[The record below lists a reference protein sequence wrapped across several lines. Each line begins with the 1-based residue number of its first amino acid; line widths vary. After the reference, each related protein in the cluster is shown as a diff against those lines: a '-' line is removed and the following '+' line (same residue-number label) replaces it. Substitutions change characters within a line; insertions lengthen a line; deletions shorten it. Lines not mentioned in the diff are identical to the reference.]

1 MIPGH
6 DCEDLSVTHVWAPKS
21 AKDDDDAA
29 VVQARRWH
37 TVLVL
42 AFVALGVLAG
52 YMVFQLADN
61 RLAIA
66 ALDELYDDEAEWEIL
81 LCGLYMAV
89 LGWLAGEGGNAAWLL
104 LCRYELRLSA
114 EQVRAALDGRVTFSF
129 VLHPLRARLFSA

>member
-6 DCEDLSVTHVWAPKS
+6 DCEDLSVTDLWAPKS

-42 AFVALGVLAG
+42 AFVVLGVLAG
-52 YMVFQLADN
+52 YMGFQLADN

-66 ALDELYDDEAEWEIL
+66 ALDELYHDEAEWEIL
-81 LCGLYMAV
+81 LC
-89 LGWLAGEGGNAAWLL
+89 
-104 LCRYELRLSA
+104 YELRLSA

-129 VLHPLRARLFSA
+129 VVHPLRAPLFSA

>member
-1 MIPGH
+1 
-6 DCEDLSVTHVWAPKS
+6 VTHVWAPKS

-29 VVQARRWH
+29 LVPARRWH

-42 AFVALGVLAG
+42 AFVALGLLAG
-52 YMVFQLADN
+52 YIVFQLAYN

-66 ALDELYDDEAEWEIL
+66 ALDDLYDDEAEWEIV

-89 LGWLAGEGGNAAWLL
+89 LGWLAGEAGNAAWLV

-114 EQVRAALDGRVTFSF
+114 EQVGAALEGRLVFSF
-129 VLHPLRARLFSA
+129 LHRPLRERLYAR

>member
-1 MIPGH
+1 
-6 DCEDLSVTHVWAPKS
+6 VTDVWAPKS

-89 LGWLAGEGGNAAWLL
+89 LGWPAGEGGNAAWLL

-129 VLHPLRARLFSA
+129 VLHPLRTRLFSA

>member
-1 MIPGH
+1 LRGKRRA
-6 DCEDLSVTHVWAPKS
+6 ELSVADVWAPKS
-21 AKDDDDAA
+21 AKDDDDAP

-42 AFVALGVLAG
+42 AFVALGLLAG
-52 YMVFQLADN
+52 YLLFQLADH

-66 ALDELYDDEAEWEIL
+66 VLDELYDDEAGWEIV

-89 LGWLAGEGGNAAWLL
+89 LGWLAGEAGNAAWLL

-114 EQVRAALDGRVTFSF
+114 EQVRAALEGRVTFSF
-129 VLHPLRARLFSA
+129 LLHPLRERLFSA